1 MNLREPAGVERGQG
15 DSAEFS
21 CRARRENGVTGNT
34 RDTVREKNFAGAL
47 SGICDLNAIQTL
59 NKMICFIRVC
69 MFI

>member
-47 SGICDLNAIQTL
+47 SGICDLNAI
-59 NKMICFIRVC
+59 
-69 MFI
+69 